1 MIEKMKTYTIIAL
14 FAVIGIL
21 LLFKQCGTPRT
32 STHYIKGEDS
42 VVYDTVKVPYEV
54 IKFKP
59 KMYPKWDTVEKVT
72 TIYDG
77 SLCEF
82 KRMYKDT
89 VSNDSVDIFVWTKTV
104 GLIESQQV
112 SYAWKLPRI
121 DKTVYRTDT
130 LTKPNKWD
138 LYIGG
143 EIGGSKTSFNISPYV
158 GIRIK
163 DVSYQYR
170 YGILDKTHNIGIGY
184 KIFKSKK

>member
-1 MIEKMKTYTIIAL
+1 MDKIKNFTIIAL
-14 FAVIGIL
+14 FCVIGVL

-42 VVYDTVKVPYEV
+42 VVFDTVKIPYEV
-54 IKFKP
+54 IAFKP
-59 KMYPKWDTVEKVT
+59 KFYPKWDTIEKVD

-82 KRMYKDT
+82 KRTYKDT
-89 VSNDSVDIFVWTKTV
+89 VSNDTVDVFVWTRTV

-112 SYAWKLPRI
+112 SYALKLPKI
-121 DKTVYRTDT
+121 EKTIHRTDT
-130 LTKPNKWD
+130 LIRPNKWD

-158 GIRIK
+158 GVRVK

>member
-1 MIEKMKTYTIIAL
+1 MEKLESYTIIAL

-54 IKFKP
+54 IKFKT
-59 KMYPKWDTVEKVT
+59 KLYPKWDTVEKNT

-82 KRMYKDT
+82 KRIYKDT
-89 VSNDSVDIFVWTKTV
+89 VSNDTVDIFVNTKTI

-112 SYAWKLPRI
+112 SYALKLPKI
-121 DKTVYRTDT
+121 EKTVYRTDT
-130 LTKPNKWD
+130 LIKPNKWD

-143 EIGGSKTSFNISPYV
+143 EVGGNKTTFNVSPFV

-170 YGILDKTHNIGIGY
+170 YGIFDKTHNIGIAY